1 MTTAKKPDISQITMI
16 SLLPKRV
23 NFVFNGKIYIQLDTV
38 GMESPFGPVS
48 ANVFTLHYK
57 KK

>member
-1 MTTAKKPDISQITMI
+1 M
-16 SLLPKRV
+16 PKRV